1 MNYEIGIVDDHCM
14 FLKCLGSMITD
25 SFDNF
30 TVTMEAGSCMEMKT
44 KLQVLHRPPD
54 IILLDVNMPG
64 VNGIE
69 TAKWL
74 TENSPAIKLVALT
87 MNNTDSTI
95 FNMISAGCCSYILKN
110 AHPNELENSLQEI
123 AIKGFCN
130 ADSSNI
136 NFRKLMDA
144 AKKEAGIS
152 EKEREFLPYVGT
164 DLTYK
169 QIAAIMGVTERTID
183 GYRESLFAKLQVQS
197 RQRLA
202 VEILRRGWVEL

>member
-74 TENSPAIKLVALT
+74 T
-87 MNNTDSTI
+87 D
-95 FNMISAGCCSYILKN
+95 
-110 AHPNELENSLQEI
+110 NE
-123 AIKGFCN
+123 
-130 ADSSNI
+130 
-136 NFRKLMDA
+136 
-144 AKKEAGIS
+144 
-152 EKEREFLPYVGT
+152 
-164 DLTYK
+164 
-169 QIAAIMGVTERTID
+169 
-183 GYRESLFAKLQVQS
+183 
-197 RQRLA
+197 
-202 VEILRRGWVEL
+202 

>member
-1 MNYEIGIVDDHCM
+1 MG
-14 FLKCLGSMITD
+14 LRLRSG
-25 SFDNF
+25 
-30 TVTMEAGSCMEMKT
+30 
-44 KLQVLHRPPD
+44 LP
-54 IILLDVNMPG
+54 
-64 VNGIE
+64 
-69 TAKWL
+69 
-74 TENSPAIKLVALT
+74 T